1 MFKITMT
8 LVCTICIGKVFK
20 RVLNF
25 IGEVISDVRSMPRLL
40 GYRNKDE
47 NPAVFTP
54 WIITYG
60 AGYRETK
67 EKAREVNETIS
78 NSRTWSNTS
87 PAKIPTLQVVT
98 RRAPN
103 LKDIF
108 FKRKRLA
115 LGSSS
120 NSTVPCTTPG
130 EKKKGR
136 PCMTCTLV
144 SGTSSVTNNDCTT
157 RTQGG
162 NCKSKNIVYAATCQL
177 CQKNNVY
184 VGKSVC
190 TLSQRVN
197 GHRSK
202 FYELC
207 ETHDSDKH
215 PSVLGP
221 GDIND
226 DYVLGAHLYSV
237 HNKRVKSDFNNCFLF
252 DVLCTTSPENI
263 RKSEQFFID
272 MLRTLYPFGLNNI
285 KSISGS

>member
-1 MFKITMT
+1 
-8 LVCTICIGKVFK
+8 
-20 RVLNF
+20 
-25 IGEVISDVRSMPRLL
+25 MPRLL

-103 LKDIF
+103 LKDTF

-130 EKKKGR
+130 EKKEGAPLYDLH
-136 PCMTCTLV
+136 PCKRYFLCHQKTTVLQGHKVETANRKILFMQQLAN
-144 SGTSSVTNNDCTT
+144 SVE
-157 RTQGG
+157 
-162 NCKSKNIVYAATCQL
+162 
-177 CQKNNVY
+177 KNNVY
-184 VGKSVC
+184 VGKIC
-190 TLSQRVN
+190 MQLERA
-197 GHRSK
+197 G
-202 FYELC
+202 
-207 ETHDSDKH
+207 
-215 PSVLGP
+215 
-221 GDIND
+221 
-226 DYVLGAHLYSV
+226 
-237 HNKRVKSDFNNCFLF
+237 
-252 DVLCTTSPENI
+252 
-263 RKSEQFFID
+263 
-272 MLRTLYPFGLNNI
+272 
-285 KSISGS
+285 

>member
-1 MFKITMT
+1 M
-8 LVCTICIGKVFK
+8 L
-20 RVLNF
+20 
-25 IGEVISDVRSMPRLL
+25 RLL

-103 LKDIF
+103 LKDTF

-144 SGTSSVTNNDCTT
+144 SVLPLSPTTTVLQGHKVETANRKTLFMQQLANYVKKTIFMSVNL
-157 RTQGG
+157 
-162 NCKSKNIVYAATCQL
+162 YA
-177 CQKNNVY
+177 
-184 VGKSVC
+184 
-190 TLSQRVN
+190 
-197 GHRSK
+197 
-202 FYELC
+202 
-207 ETHDSDKH
+207 
-215 PSVLGP
+215 P
-221 GDIND
+221 
-226 DYVLGAHLYSV
+226 
-237 HNKRVKSDFNNCFLF
+237 
-252 DVLCTTSPENI
+252 
-263 RKSEQFFID
+263 
-272 MLRTLYPFGLNNI
+272 
-285 KSISGS
+285 